1 MKAAGV
7 AFAVAGAIAFVV
19 VMGGREEVGKMPRP
33 PSLAAGIDPQKL
45 GMALLMIHCAGLAG
59 IAVCVKQVGARARG
73 STRVHSES
81 VN

>member
-1 MKAAGV
+1 
-7 AFAVAGAIAFVV
+7 
-19 VMGGREEVGKMPRP
+19 MPRP
-33 PSLAAGIDPQKL
+33 PSLAAGIDPQQL